1 MLWMLKN
8 LVRRSI
14 LHTFSKIH
22 DHDLIRNMFYNGKV
36 MCDKDIRQIPVLLQ
50 IHQKIQ
56 DLCLNR
62 YVKRR
67 YRFVTDD
74 KFRIEDQCAGDP
86 DSLPPSAVQLMWVSR
101 CKPWRQSDD
110 LHDLIHTIIDFLS
123 LFAQL
128 VDN

>member
-1 MLWMLKN
+1 
-8 LVRRSI
+8 
-14 LHTFSKIH
+14 
-22 DHDLIRNMFYNGKV
+22 
-36 MCDKDIRQIPVLLQ
+36 MCDKDIRQIPVFLQ

-74 KFRIEDQCAGDP
+74 KFRIEDQRTGDSDP
-86 DSLPPSAVQLMWVSR
+86 LPPAAIQFMRIRR
-101 CKPWRQSDD
+101 CKPRSQSDD
-110 LHDLIHTIIDFLS
+110 FHDLIHTIIDFLS